1 MKKLFFLIVLCNM
14 FLGIKAQDIK
24 YLKNYSLLGQT
35 KKGKEAVDKFLS
47 VPKNALKAEG
57 WFYKGAI
64 YIEASRDSTQTDS
77 LSAELKATAFAALK
91 KYRELDPKVPL
102 LIERNNGPIF
112 DLYIGYFS
120 ELGVRSYMAKNPATA
135 VAFFKKALEVHE
147 YISTNNLVGPN
158 GFKFTNLDTTLV
170 LYTAIAAGEAKM
182 PDEAAVFYTKL
193 IDANVSGEEYIDAYQ
208 VMAERY
214 KAKKEKASFDNL
226 IAKAKKFY
234 PTNNEY
240 WIGMQIEEATDGV
253 GKPEIFSKYEELVA
267 KIPGNY
273 ALCYNY
279 AVELYRY
286 IYSDEMQKVNTNDFK
301 NKLPEVMKKAIAI
314 KSTIEANFLL
324 ANFFYN
330 NSIDISE
337 EARNIKG
344 VKPEDLKKKKEIQ
357 AQSVLAMDQAIPFAE
372 ATISIY
378 GTIAKP
384 KSSDKVNCKQSFSI
398 LKSIYEIKKDAEK
411 VAFYDAKMKAFE

>member
-1 MKKLFFLIVLCNM
+1 MKKLFFLIVLSNII
-14 FLGIKAQDIK
+14 LGIRAQDLKDI
-24 YLKNYSLLGQT
+24 KNYSLLGQT

-64 YIEASRDSTQTDS
+64 YVEASRDSTMPASQSD
-77 LSAELKATAFAALK
+77 ELKATAFAALK

-120 ELGVRSYMAKNPATA
+120 ELGVKSYMAKDPATA
-135 VAFFKKALEVHE
+135 VEFFKKALDVHE
-147 YISTNNLVGPN
+147 YISSNNLVGNN
-158 GFKFTNLDTTLV
+158 GFKFSNLDTTLV
-170 LYTAIAAGEAKM
+170 LYTAIAAGEAKL

-208 VMAERY
+208 VMADRY
-214 KAKKEKASFDNL
+214 KNKKEKVAFDNL

-286 IYSDEMQKVNTNDFK
+286 IYSDEMQKVNTTDLK

-344 VKPEDLKKKKEIQ
+344 VKPEDLKKKKELQ
-357 AQSVLAMDQAIPFAE
+357 AQSDIAMTQAIPFAE
-372 ATISIY
+372 ATVSIY

-398 LKSIYEIKKDAEK
+398 LKSIYESKKDAEK
-411 VAFYDAKMKAFE
+411 VALYDAKVKAFE

>member
-1 MKKLFFLIVLCNM
+1 
-14 FLGIKAQDIK
+14 
-24 YLKNYSLLGQT
+24 
-35 KKGKEAVDKFLS
+35 
-47 VPKNALKAEG
+47 
-57 WFYKGAI
+57 
-64 YIEASRDSTQTDS
+64 
-77 LSAELKATAFAALK
+77 
-91 KYRELDPKVPL
+91 
-102 LIERNNGPIF
+102 
-112 DLYIGYFS
+112 
-120 ELGVRSYMAKNPATA
+120 
-135 VAFFKKALEVHE
+135 
-147 YISTNNLVGPN
+147 
-158 GFKFTNLDTTLV
+158 
-170 LYTAIAAGEAKM
+170 M

-384 KSSDKVNCKQSFSI
+384 KSSDKVNCKQSLSI
-398 LKSIYEIKKDAEK
+398 LKSIYETKKDAEK
-411 VAFYDAKMKAFE
+411 VAFYDAKVKAFE